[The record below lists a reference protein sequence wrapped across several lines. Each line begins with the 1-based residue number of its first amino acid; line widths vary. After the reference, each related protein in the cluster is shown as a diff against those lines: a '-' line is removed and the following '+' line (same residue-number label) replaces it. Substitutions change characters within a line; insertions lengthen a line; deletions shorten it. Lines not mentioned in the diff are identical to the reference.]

1 MSNAPPTWELLLV
14 PEGMKKVSMEMDTKI
29 PNAATFTVLTEDH
42 TLGNIIRTQL
52 LKSPKVIFAGY
63 KMPHP
68 LEHQF
73 ILKIQTTPD
82 TTPAD
87 VLQQEV
93 GNLIQEIGAIK
104 LKFENALTVRSMDPG
119 DAPALTHVPLRE
131 RRDF

>member
-14 PEGMKKVSMEMDTKI
+14 PEGMKKISMEMDTKI
-29 PNAATFTVLTEDH
+29 PNAATFTVLKEDH
-42 TLGNIIRTQL
+42 TLGNILRMQL
-52 LKSPKVIFAGY
+52 LKNPKVIFAGY
-63 KMPHP
+63 KVPHP

-93 GNLIQEIGAIK
+93 ANLIQEVGTIK

-119 DAPALTHVPLRE
+119 DAPAAMHISARE

>member
-14 PEGMKKVSMEMDTKI
+14 PEGMKKISMEMDTKI
-29 PNAATFTVLTEDH
+29 PNAATFTVLKEDH
-42 TLGNIIRTQL
+42 TLGNILRMQL
-52 LKSPKVIFAGY
+52 LKNPKVIFAGY
-63 KMPHP
+63 KVPHP

-93 GNLIQEIGAIK
+93 ANLIQ
-104 LKFENALTVRSMDPG
+104 ENALTVRSMDPG
-119 DAPALTHVPLRE
+119 DAPAAMHISARE